1 MSRPAKLARRGAAF
15 NERGVPPLEH
25 GNGPGMV
32 DKDETTEETPAA
44 PAAPAPRRGPGHRGA
59 DMRDTVAE
67 MAERAQLISQ
77 EAGSKVSAAM
87 KDVISAAAGLAG
99 FAIESARDL
108 VQYMVRRGQMTQEEA
123 DKLIREAEDAHGR
136 KPASEK
142 IRPTASKIAADK
154 AAVDKAARD
163 AANAAA
169 ALIAPPQRP
178 GAFSLRTGG
187 PRPVVKPSAP
197 APAAAP
203 TTAPAAP
210 VKAAAAPARPVSKPS
225 GKPAPKA
232 PAKSAPS
239 AHKVAGKASPK
250 VTARSTAKSPVK
262 GKSTKPA
269 AKSGSARPG
278 AKPPAKPTPA
288 GKSKSATK
296 KKR

>member
-1 MSRPAKLARRGAAF
+1 
-15 NERGVPPLEH
+15 
-25 GNGPGMV
+25 MV
-32 DKDETTEETPAA
+32 DKDETTEEMPAT

-77 EAGSKVSAAM
+77 EAGSKVSSAM

-123 DKLIREAEDAHGR
+123 DKLIREAEDAHAK

-142 IRPTASKIAADK
+142 TRPTASKVAAEK
-154 AAVDKAARD
+154 AAIEKAARD

-169 ALIAPPQRP
+169 ALISPPQRP

-187 PRPVVKPSAP
+187 PRPVVKPAPPAPSTP
-197 APAAAP
+197 APA
-203 TTAPAAP
+203 
-210 VKAAAAPARPVSKPS
+210 KAAAAPA
-225 GKPAPKA
+225 
-232 PAKSAPS
+232 KSA
-239 AHKVAGKASPK
+239 
-250 VTARSTAKSPVK
+250 VK
-262 GKSTKPA
+262 TPAKPA
-269 AKSGSARPG
+269 AKPSSKPSSKPASKPAAKPAAKPSSKGSASKSASSGSSAKAG
-278 AKPPAKPTPA
+278 AKASAKSKPA
-288 GKSKSATK
+288 GKSAKPASK